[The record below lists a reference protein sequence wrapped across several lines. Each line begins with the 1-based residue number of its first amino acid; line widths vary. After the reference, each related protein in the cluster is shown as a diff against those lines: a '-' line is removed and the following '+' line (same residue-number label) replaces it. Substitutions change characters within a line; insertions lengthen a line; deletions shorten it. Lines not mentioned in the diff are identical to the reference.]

1 VNRRVPLA
9 WLQLKR
15 EKLRLLAAMAGVTFG
30 VVLIFVQMGFQ
41 DALFDSSVRL
51 HSTLDYGIAVISPKT
66 DTAVQSKPFARSRLY
81 QLAGVEGVAEVT
93 PVYMG
98 SAIWRDPTRPSDT
111 RPIFVFG
118 FNPSLPGF
126 QWPGIDDGRDTIR
139 MPDHVLFDRL
149 SRSEYGPV
157 ADLLRGD
164 DPVETEVNDRRIEV
178 TGIYDLGTSFGID
191 GSIVT
196 SDLNFHRIFPEREA
210 SHVDLGLVHLDA
222 GVDPDVVRDRIIS
235 IVPGDVD
242 VLTQADF
249 VEREI
254 RYWNDSTAIGF
265 IFGFGVIMGIV
276 VGTIIVYQILFSDVQ
291 DSLAEYAT
299 LKAMGYPHRYL
310 VGVVMREAVLLACL
324 AYLPAILLTLFV
336 YVQAAAATNLPIAM
350 SLERAITVFL
360 LTVAMCCISAGLA
373 IRKLRS
379 AQPAE
384 IF

>member
-51 HSTLDYGIAVISPKT
+51 HSTLDYGIAIISPKT
-66 DTAVQSKPFARSRLY
+66 DTIVQPKPFARSRLY
-81 QLAGVEGVAEVT
+81 QVVGVQGVEEVT

-98 SAIWRDPTRPSDT
+98 SAIWRNPTRPSET

-118 FNPSLPGF
+118 FNPTLPGF
-126 QWPGIDDGRDTIR
+126 QWPGIDDGRNAIR
-139 MPDHVLFDRL
+139 LPDHVLFDEL
-149 SRSEYGPV
+149 SRAEYGPV
-157 ADLLRGD
+157 GDLYNAGD
-164 DPVETEVNDRRIEV
+164 TVETEINDRRISV
-178 TGIYDLGTSFGID
+178 AGLYNLGTSFGID
-191 GSIVT
+191 GSLVT
-196 SDLNFHRIFPEREA
+196 SDLNFHRIFPERDPT
-210 SHVDLGLVHLDA
+210 HVDLGLVQLDPGA
-222 GVDPDVVRDRIIS
+222 DPNRVRDRIQA

-242 VLTQADF
+242 ILTQDDF
-249 VEREI
+249 VTREI
-254 RYWNDSTAIGF
+254 RYWNESTAIGF

-324 AYLPAILLTLFV
+324 AYAPAILLTLVV
-336 YVQAAAATNLPIAM
+336 YVQAGAATNLPIAM
-350 SLERAITVFL
+350 SVERALTVFG
-360 LTVAMCCISAGLA
+360 LTVGMCCTSAGLA

>member
-1 VNRRVPLA
+1 MNRRVPLA

-15 EKLRLLAAMAGVTFG
+15 EKLRLIAAMAGVTFG

-51 HSTLDYGIAVISPKT
+51 HSTLDYGIAMISPKT
-66 DTAVQSKPFARSRLY
+66 DTAVQPKPFARSRLY
-81 QLAGVEGVAEVT
+81 QVVGVEGVSEVT

-98 SAIWRDPTRPSDT
+98 SAIWRHPTRPSHT

-118 FNPSLPGF
+118 VNPSLPGF
-126 QWPGIDDGRDTIR
+126 EWPGIAEGREAIR
-139 MPDHVLFDRL
+139 KPDYVLFDSL
-149 SRSEYGPV
+149 SRAEYGPV
-157 ADLLRGD
+157 GELMAGEGR
-164 DPVETEVNDRRIEV
+164 VETEVNDRRIEV
-178 TGIYDLGTSFGID
+178 AGLYELGTSFGID
-191 GSIVT
+191 GRIVT
-196 SDLNFHRIFPEREA
+196 SDINFHRIFPERTA
-210 SHVDLGLVHLDA
+210 THVDLGLVHLEA
-222 GVDPDVVRDRIIS
+222 GADPDVVRDKIQS
-235 IVPGDVD
+235 IVPGDVA

-249 VEREI
+249 VAREI
-254 RYWNDSTAIGF
+254 RYWSESTAIGF

-336 YVQAAAATNLPIAM
+336 YGQAGAATNLPIAM
-350 SLERAITVFL
+350 TLDRAVTVFL
-360 LTVAMCCISAGLA
+360 LTVAMCCTSAGLA

>member
-1 VNRRVPLA
+1 MSRRVPLA

-15 EKLRLLAAMAGVTFG
+15 EKLRLIAAMAGVTFG

-51 HSTLDYGIAVISPKT
+51 HSTLDYEIAIISPKT
-66 DTAVQSKPFARSRLY
+66 DTIVQSKAFARSRLY
-81 QLAGVEGVAEVT
+81 QLVGIEGVEQVT

-98 SAIWRDPTRPSDT
+98 SATWRSPERASDT

-118 FNPSLPGF
+118 FDPSLPGF
-126 QWPGIDDGRDTIR
+126 QWPGVAEGLSSIR
-139 MPDHVLFDRL
+139 MPDRVLFDRL
-149 SRSEYGPV
+149 SRAEYGPV
-157 ADLLRGD
+157 PDLFAGGD
-164 DPVETEVNDRRIEV
+164 RVDTEVNDRRITV
-178 TGIYDLGTSFGID
+178 TGLYELGTSFGID

-196 SDLNFHRIFPEREA
+196 SDLNFHRIFANRDA
-210 SHVDLGLVHLDA
+210 THVDLGLVHLEPGA
-222 GVDPDVVRDRIIS
+222 NPDVVRDRIIAT
-235 IVPGDVD
+235 IPGDVD

-249 VEREI
+249 VAREI
-254 RYWNDSTAIGF
+254 RYWNESTAIGF

-310 VGVVMREAVLLACL
+310 VGVVLREAVLLACL
-324 AYLPAILLTLFV
+324 SYVPAIFVALFV
-336 YVQAAAATNLPIAM
+336 YGQAGSATNLPIAM
-350 SLERAITVFL
+350 TLERAVIVLALTIT
-360 LTVAMCCISAGLA
+360 MCCISAGLA